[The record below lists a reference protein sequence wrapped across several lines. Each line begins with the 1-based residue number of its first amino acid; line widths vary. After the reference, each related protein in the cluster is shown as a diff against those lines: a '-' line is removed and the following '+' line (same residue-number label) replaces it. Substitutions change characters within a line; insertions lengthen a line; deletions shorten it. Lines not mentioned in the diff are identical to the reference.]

1 MIVRMNA
8 TRRGSAGRC
17 ISMGRCKGCQ
27 RRRLRG
33 DVRDR
38 RMEHLVFVQE
48 GHHVVAWQASC
59 RLGSAS
65 PRLRKVEVWAV
76 MGQGEG
82 GRGGSGARERRAGEE
97 GQELRAKLCGLGVR
111 PTFVRR
117 DHAEAVLGAVAH
129 LHIQVEV
136 AAPGHG
142 LEPTNEIDGVS
153 RRRKPTED
161 ADGVKPTAHRC
172 CPRERSIFMSSSYET
187 QTRSAGQHYSERL
200 TALSRT
206 GS

>member
-1 MIVRMNA
+1 MIVRMTA
-8 TRRGSAGRC
+8 TRRGSAAC
-17 ISMGRCKGCQ
+17 ALAWGRCKGRQ

-82 GRGGSGARERRAGEE
+82 ERRAGEE
-97 GQELRAKLCGLGVR
+97 GQELRAKPCGLGVR

-117 DHAEAVLGAVAH
+117 DHAEAVLCAVAH
-129 LHIQVEV
+129 LHV
-136 AAPGHG
+136 
-142 LEPTNEIDGVS
+142 
-153 RRRKPTED
+153 
-161 ADGVKPTAHRC
+161 
-172 CPRERSIFMSSSYET
+172 
-187 QTRSAGQHYSERL
+187 
-200 TALSRT
+200 
-206 GS
+206 

>member
-1 MIVRMNA
+1 MIVRMTA
-8 TRRGSAGRC
+8 TRRGSAACALAWGRRK
-17 ISMGRCKGCQ
+17 GRR

-82 GRGGSGARERRAGEE
+82 GAGLRSEGEKGRRGRRKSCAPSC
-97 GQELRAKLCGLGVR
+97 ACGLGVR

-129 LHIQVEV
+129 LHV
-136 AAPGHG
+136 
-142 LEPTNEIDGVS
+142 
-153 RRRKPTED
+153 
-161 ADGVKPTAHRC
+161 
-172 CPRERSIFMSSSYET
+172 
-187 QTRSAGQHYSERL
+187 
-200 TALSRT
+200 
-206 GS
+206 